1 MYGGKAM
8 SKNYNPYK
16 AMLEVLDKA
25 ANMLG
30 LEEQDYVHL
39 KYPERELK
47 VSIPV
52 EMDDGSIQVFEG
64 YRVQHSSVR
73 GPYKGGIR
81 YHQDVD
87 MDEVKALAGW
97 MSFKCAVVDIPFG
110 GGKGGVRVDATK
122 LSKKELERLTRKY
135 TTLLY
140 PIVGPEIDIPAPD
153 VNTNAEVMGW
163 FMDTYSTLRGHL
175 SPGVVT
181 GKPVPI
187 GGSLGRAEAT
197 GRGVMFVTREIANK
211 LHLPLKGARVAV
223 QGAGNVGGTAA
234 KLLYK
239 EGCKVVAL
247 SDVSGGI
254 YSEEGL
260 NIEEIVD
267 FLTAER
273 GRLLKD
279 YDAPGLVR
287 ISNEELLTSDVDI
300 LIPAALGNQITEE
313 IAPRIKAKI
322 IVEGA
327 NGPTTVGAD
336 KILEENGIVV
346 VPDILANAGG
356 VTVSYFEWVQ
366 NLQHFRWEED
376 EVNRRLENIM
386 IKAFNDVWS
395 TAEKAG
401 TSLRMGAYMVAVD
414 RIVTASKM
422 RGIS

>member
-163 FMDTYSTLRGHL
+163 FMDTYSTLRGQL

-366 NLQHFRWEED
+366 NLQHFRWEEE

>member
-1 MYGGKAM
+1 M
-8 SKNYNPYK
+8 SKNYNPYE
-16 AMLEVLDKA
+16 AMLEVLDRA

-52 EMDDGSIQVFEG
+52 EMDDGSIKVFEG

-135 TTLLY
+135 ATLLY

-197 GRGVMFVTREIANK
+197 GRGVMFMTREIAKK
-211 LHLPLKGARVAV
+211 LHLPLKGAKVAV

-234 KLLYK
+234 KLLYR

-260 NIEEIVD
+260 NIDEIID

-287 ISNEELLTSDVDI
+287 ISNEELLTLDVDI

-327 NGPTTVGAD
+327 NGPTTVGGD
-336 KILEENGIVV
+336 KILEDNGIVV

-366 NLQHFRWEED
+366 NLQRLRWVEE
-376 EVNRRLENIM
+376 EINERLENIM
-386 IKAFNDVWS
+386 IKAFNDVWT

>member
-1 MYGGKAM
+1 M

-163 FMDTYSTLRGHL
+163 FMDTYSTLKGHL

-366 NLQHFRWEED
+366 NLQHFRWEEE

>member
-1 MYGGKAM
+1 M

-366 NLQHFRWEED
+366 NLQHFRWEEE

>member
-1 MYGGKAM
+1 M

-163 FMDTYSTLRGHL
+163 FMDTYSTLRGQL

-366 NLQHFRWEED
+366 NLQHFRWEEE

>member
-1 MYGGKAM
+1 M
-8 SKNYNPYK
+8 SKNYNPYE
-16 AMLEVLDKA
+16 AMLEVLDRA

-52 EMDDGSIQVFEG
+52 EMDDGSIKVFEG

-135 TTLLY
+135 ATLLY

-197 GRGVMFVTREIANK
+197 GRGVMFMTREIAKK
-211 LHLPLKGARVAV
+211 LHLPLKGAKVAV

-234 KLLYK
+234 KLLYR

-260 NIEEIVD
+260 NIDEIID

-287 ISNEELLTSDVDI
+287 ISNEELLTLDVDI

-327 NGPTTVGAD
+327 NGPTTVGGD
-336 KILEENGIVV
+336 KILEDNGIVV

-366 NLQHFRWEED
+366 NLQRLRWEE
-376 EVNRRLENIM
+376 EEINERLENIM
-386 IKAFNDVWS
+386 IKAFNDVWT

>member
-1 MYGGKAM
+1 M
-8 SKNYNPYK
+8 SKNYNPYQE
-16 AMLEVLDKA
+16 MLEVLDRA

-30 LEEQDYVHL
+30 LDEQDYIHL

-47 VSIPV
+47 VSIPI

-135 TTLLY
+135 ATLLY

-153 VNTNAEVMGW
+153 VNTNAEIMGW

-197 GRGVMFVTREIANK
+197 GRGVMFMTREIANK
-211 LHLPLKGARVAV
+211 LHLPLKGAKVAV
-223 QGAGNVGGTAA
+223 QGAGNVGGIAA
-234 KLLYK
+234 KLLYR

-254 YSEEGL
+254 YAEDGL
-260 NIEEIVD
+260 NIDEIID

-287 ISNEELLTSDVDI
+287 ISNEELLTADVDI

-313 IAPRIKAKI
+313 IAPHIKAKI

-327 NGPTTVGAD
+327 NGPTTVGGD
-336 KILEENGIVV
+336 KILEDNGIVV

-366 NLQHFRWEED
+366 NLQHFRWEEE

-386 IKAFNDVWS
+386 IKAFNDVWT

>member
-1 MYGGKAM
+1 M

-366 NLQHFRWEED
+366 NLQHFRWEEE

-401 TSLRMGAYMVAVD
+401 TSLRMGAYMVAMD

>member
-1 MYGGKAM
+1 MGK
-8 SKNYNPYK
+8 KYNPYEE
-16 AMLEVLDKA
+16 MLEVLDRA

-30 LEEQDYVHL
+30 LEEKDYIQL

-52 EMDDGSIQVFEG
+52 EMDDGSIKVFEG

-81 YHQDVD
+81 YHQNVD
-87 MDEVKALAGW
+87 MDEVKALAAW
-97 MSFKCAVVDIPFG
+97 MSFKCAVANIPYG
-110 GGKGGVRVDATK
+110 GGKGGVTVDPTK

-135 TTLLY
+135 AQLLY
-140 PIVGPEIDIPAPD
+140 PVVGPEIDIPAPD
-153 VNTNAEVMGW
+153 VNTNAEIMGW
-163 FMDTYSTLRGHL
+163 FMDTYSMLRGHL

-181 GKPVPI
+181 GKPIPI
-187 GGSLGRAEAT
+187 GGSLGRGEAT
-197 GRGVMFVTREIANK
+197 GRGVMLMAREISQK
-211 LHLPLKGARVAV
+211 LHLSLKGARIAV

-234 KLLYK
+234 KLLHR

-260 NIEEIVD
+260 DMEEIMD
-267 FLTAER
+267 FLTKER

-279 YDAPGLVR
+279 YDAPGMVR
-287 ISNEELLTSDVDI
+287 ISNEELLLQDVDI
-300 LIPAALGNQITEE
+300 LIPAALENQITEE

-322 IVEGA
+322 VVEGA
-327 NGPTTVGAD
+327 NGPTTVGGD
-336 KILEENGIVV
+336 RILEENGIVV
-346 VPDILANAGG
+346 VPDILANSGG

-366 NLQHFRWEED
+366 NLQSFRWEE
-376 EVNRRLENIM
+376 EEINNRLENIM
-386 IKAFNDVWS
+386 VKAFKEVWD

-422 RGIS
+422 RGLS

>member
-1 MYGGKAM
+1 M
-8 SKNYNPYK
+8 
-16 AMLEVLDKA
+16 
-25 ANMLG
+25 
-30 LEEQDYVHL
+30 
-39 KYPERELK
+39 
-47 VSIPV
+47 
-52 EMDDGSIQVFEG
+52 
-64 YRVQHSSVR
+64 
-73 GPYKGGIR
+73 
-81 YHQDVD
+81 
-87 MDEVKALAGW
+87 
-97 MSFKCAVVDIPFG
+97 
-110 GGKGGVRVDATK
+110 
-122 LSKKELERLTRKY
+122 
-135 TTLLY
+135 
-140 PIVGPEIDIPAPD
+140 
-153 VNTNAEVMGW
+153 
-163 FMDTYSTLRGHL
+163 FM
-175 SPGVVT
+175 
-181 GKPVPI
+181 
-187 GGSLGRAEAT
+187 
-197 GRGVMFVTREIANK
+197 TREIAKK
-211 LHLPLKGARVAV
+211 LHLPLKGAKVAV

-234 KLLYK
+234 KLLYR

-260 NIEEIVD
+260 NIDEIID

-287 ISNEELLTSDVDI
+287 ISNEELLTLDVDI

-327 NGPTTVGAD
+327 NGPTTVGGD
-336 KILEENGIVV
+336 KILEDNGIVV

-366 NLQHFRWEED
+366 NLQRLRWEE
-376 EVNRRLENIM
+376 EEINERLENIM
-386 IKAFNDVWS
+386 IKAFNDVWT

>member
-366 NLQHFRWEED
+366 NLQHFRWEEE

>member
-163 FMDTYSTLRGHL
+163 FMDTYSTLRGQL

-260 NIEEIVD
+260 NIEEIID

-336 KILEENGIVV
+336 KILE
-346 VPDILANAGG
+346 
-356 VTVSYFEWVQ
+356 
-366 NLQHFRWEED
+366 
-376 EVNRRLENIM
+376 
-386 IKAFNDVWS
+386 
-395 TAEKAG
+395 
-401 TSLRMGAYMVAVD
+401 
-414 RIVTASKM
+414 
-422 RGIS
+422 